1 MYLHVFDPKGRNA
14 SQTVPGRKKRDQ
26 EGNDDVMNNSRED
39 DENAKAL
46 AGAEKEEMSRLREQV
61 NDLQTKLSE
70 KEEVLKSMEMSK
82 NQVNEIQEKL
92 EATNRLVAEKDMLIK
107 SMQLQLSDTKVNLF
121 PLMCLQI
128 SPLCLL

>member
-1 MYLHVFDPKGRNA
+1 
-14 SQTVPGRKKRDQ
+14 
-26 EGNDDVMNNSRED
+26 MNNSRED
-39 DENAKAL
+39 DENVKAL
-46 AGAEKEEMSRLREQV
+46 AGAEKRELSRLREQV

-92 EATNRLVAEKDMLIK
+92 EATKRLVAEKEMLIK

-121 PLMCLQI
+121 V
-128 SPLCLL
+128 

>member
-1 MYLHVFDPKGRNA
+1 
-14 SQTVPGRKKRDQ
+14 
-26 EGNDDVMNNSRED
+26 MNNSRED